1 MFYGTLTINTLMA
14 TGLDAASPCGG
25 GSNVTA

>member
-1 MFYGTLTINTLMA
+1 MFHANLTINTLMA
-14 TGLDAASPCGG
+14 TGLGAASPCGG